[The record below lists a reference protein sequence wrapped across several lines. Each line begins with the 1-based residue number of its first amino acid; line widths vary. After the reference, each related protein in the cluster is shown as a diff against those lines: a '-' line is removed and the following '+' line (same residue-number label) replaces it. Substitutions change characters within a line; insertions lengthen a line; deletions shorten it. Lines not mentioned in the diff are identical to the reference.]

1 MLVRKNV
8 YIMTKNNIL
17 NEVQR
22 LRLLSS
28 QLEEKLEK
36 SNDSDLEKF
45 YFNIENQIDRLA
57 DLYYELD

>member
-1 MLVRKNV
+1 
-8 YIMTKNNIL
+8 MTKNNIL